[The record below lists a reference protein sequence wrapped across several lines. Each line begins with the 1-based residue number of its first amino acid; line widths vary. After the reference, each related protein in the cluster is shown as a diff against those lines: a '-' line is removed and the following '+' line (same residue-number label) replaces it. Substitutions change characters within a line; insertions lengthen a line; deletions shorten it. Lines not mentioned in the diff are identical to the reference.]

1 MPKILSLALVL
12 FCVTAVVPAVAA
24 DQSPTVTAQ
33 DHVLGKAAAPVAII
47 EYASL
52 TCPHCAAFEKEAYP
66 ALKKDWIDPGKA
78 KLIYRDFPLDRYALL
93 ASAIARCA
101 PPDRYFAFV
110 QSFFDSQE
118 NWVTAADPLAALKG
132 IARLGGMN
140 AASVDKCLA
149 DTKLQEAIVGTETQA
164 KDDYGVNSTPTFFI
178 IGANGTTKLIGE
190 QPYAD
195 VNRALTNAMPKS

>member
-1 MPKILSLALVL
+1 MPKILSLALFL
-12 FCVTAVVPAVAA
+12 LCVTAIVPAVAA
-24 DQSPTVTAQ
+24 DQSPTLTPQ
-33 DHVLGKAAAPVAII
+33 DHVLGKATAPVAII

-52 TCPHCAAFEKEAYP
+52 TCPHCAAFEQESYP
-66 ALKKDWIDPGKA
+66 TIKKDWVDTGKA
-78 KLIYRDFPLDRYALL
+78 KYVYRDFPLDRYALL

-101 PPDRYFAFV
+101 PQDRYFAFI

-140 AASVDKCLA
+140 VASVDKCLA
-149 DTKLQEAIVGTETQA
+149 DTKLQEAIVQMEAQA

-195 VNRALTNAMPKS
+195 FSKALAAASPKS